1 MAKPGATG
9 VTRIINATGYSMK
22 GLKSAWINEAAF
34 RQELVLVLALMP
46 LAGWLGD
53 SLNEIL
59 LLICISWLVVIVEVL
74 NSAIEAVVDR
84 IGSEHHELSGRA
96 KDLGSAAVFI
106 ALALNAL
113 VWGALIGRNLLGWW
127 KSTYLV
133 GEFAPSPSGR
143 GQGEGCIFSPLIP
156 NPSPARGEGGK
167 GAKTRTCVEHRII
180 KKPVIET
187 GFLLS
192 ERWAQGISAGS
203 GHVWCR

>member
-46 LAGWLGD
+46 LAGWLGN

-59 LLICISWLVVIVEVL
+59 LLVCISWLVVIVEVL

-127 KSTYLV
+127 
-133 GEFAPSPSGR
+133 
-143 GQGEGCIFSPLIP
+143 
-156 NPSPARGEGGK
+156 
-167 GAKTRTCVEHRII
+167 
-180 KKPVIET
+180 
-187 GFLLS
+187 
-192 ERWAQGISAGS
+192 
-203 GHVWCR
+203 

>member
-34 RQELVLVLALMP
+34 RQELLLILLLMP
-46 LAGWLGD
+46 LAFWIGD

-59 LLICISWLVVIVEVL
+59 LLVCISWLVVIIEVL
-74 NSAIEAVVDR
+74 NSAVEAVVDR

-113 VWGALIGRNLLGWW
+113 VWGALVGRNLLGWW
-127 KSTYLV
+127 
-133 GEFAPSPSGR
+133 
-143 GQGEGCIFSPLIP
+143 
-156 NPSPARGEGGK
+156 
-167 GAKTRTCVEHRII
+167 
-180 KKPVIET
+180 
-187 GFLLS
+187 
-192 ERWAQGISAGS
+192 
-203 GHVWCR
+203 

>member
-9 VTRIINATGYSMK
+9 ITRIINATGYSMK

-46 LAGWLGD
+46 LAGWLGN

-59 LLICISWLVVIVEVL
+59 LLVCISWLVVIVEVI
-74 NSAIEAVVDR
+74 NSAVEAVVDR

-113 VWGALIGRNLLGWW
+113 VWGALVGRNLLGWW
-127 KSTYLV
+127 
-133 GEFAPSPSGR
+133 
-143 GQGEGCIFSPLIP
+143 
-156 NPSPARGEGGK
+156 
-167 GAKTRTCVEHRII
+167 
-180 KKPVIET
+180 
-187 GFLLS
+187 
-192 ERWAQGISAGS
+192 
-203 GHVWCR
+203 

>member
-22 GLKSAWINEAAF
+22 GLRSAWINEAAF

-46 LAGWLGD
+46 LAGWLGN

-127 KSTYLV
+127 
-133 GEFAPSPSGR
+133 
-143 GQGEGCIFSPLIP
+143 
-156 NPSPARGEGGK
+156 
-167 GAKTRTCVEHRII
+167 
-180 KKPVIET
+180 
-187 GFLLS
+187 
-192 ERWAQGISAGS
+192 
-203 GHVWCR
+203 

>member
-46 LAGWLGD
+46 LAGWLGN

-106 ALALNAL
+106 ALALTAL

-127 KSTYLV
+127 
-133 GEFAPSPSGR
+133 
-143 GQGEGCIFSPLIP
+143 
-156 NPSPARGEGGK
+156 
-167 GAKTRTCVEHRII
+167 
-180 KKPVIET
+180 
-187 GFLLS
+187 
-192 ERWAQGISAGS
+192 
-203 GHVWCR
+203 